1 MTTLNTL
8 RTDARAIFDA
18 ALRAADPYLA
28 VERMLARRGNRL
40 LLNELPIFDFTRG
53 KLTVI
58 GAGKAGAPMAQ
69 AVEEIVKPDDYLG
82 AVNVKYGHL
91 ARHHAG
97 VISNSTRDGVRAPT
111 KFILLYEA
119 GHPLPDENTLRFTHS
134 LLSLLEEQTEND
146 LVLCLFSGGGS
157 ALMEYLVNGITLADL
172 RVFTNE
178 LLRCGATI
186 YEINTLRKHISQVKG
201 GQIARLAQPARVVSL
216 VLSDVLSFGGAK
228 HLDVIASGP
237 TAPDSSTFADCI
249 AIVEKYHLRET
260 FPRSIVE
267 HYERGARGEIAETPK
282 ENDALFARVTNV
294 IIADNQIACDAAARE
309 TQQRGYA
316 VQVVSTTIQGE
327 ARELGKEFASRLKRA
342 QPQTCVLGGGEPTVT
357 LRGNGKGG
365 RAQEWTL
372 AAAIEI
378 EGDAELVV
386 MSAGTDG
393 TDGPTDAAGALA
405 DNTTISRARALGMD
419 AHTFLENNDAYHFF
433 AALNDLIITGP
444 TNTNVNDL
452 MIALR

>member
-1 MTTLNTL
+1 MTTLTTL
-8 RTDARAIFDA
+8 RSDARAIFDA
-18 ALRAADPYLA
+18 ALRAADPRLA
-28 VERMLARRGNRL
+28 VERVLARRGNHL
-40 LLNELPIFDFTRG
+40 VLNESPIFDFTRG

-69 AVEEIVKPDDYLG
+69 AVEAIVKPDAYLG

-91 ARHHAG
+91 
-97 VISNSTRDGVRAPT
+97 APT

-134 LLSLLEEQTEND
+134 LISLLEGQTKDD
-146 LVLCLFSGGGS
+146 LVLCLFSGGAS
-157 ALMEYLVNGITLADL
+157 ALMESPVDGVTLDDL

-216 VLSDVLSFGGAK
+216 ILSDVLGSP
-228 HLDVIASGP
+228 LDVIASGP

-260 FPRSIVE
+260 FPQSIVAQ
-267 HYERGARGEIAETPK
+267 YERGARGEIAETPK
-282 ENDALFARVTNV
+282 ANDALFARVTNA

-309 TQQRGYA
+309 ARQRGYA
-316 VQVVSTTIQGE
+316 TQVVSTMLQGE
-327 ARELGKEFASRLKRA
+327 AREIGRELGQMGMRENKETGKQRNKSCL
-342 QPQTCVLGGGEPTVT
+342 LGGGEPTVT

-365 RAQEWTL
+365 RAQELVL
-372 AAAIEI
+372 AAALEI
-378 EGDAELVV
+378 AGDALGSIAEIVV
-386 MSAGTDG
+386 LSAGTDG

-405 DNTTISRARALGMD
+405 DNITVSRARALGMD
-419 AHTFLENNDAYHFF
+419 ARAFLENNDAYHFF
-433 AALNDLIITGP
+433 AALDDLIITGP

-452 MIALR
+452 MLALRG

>member
-1 MTTLNTL
+1 MQTLNTL
-8 RTDARAIFDA
+8 RSDARAIFGA
-18 ALRAADPYLA
+18 ALRAADPRLA
-28 VERMLARRGNRL
+28 VERVLARRGNHL
-40 LLNELPIFDFTRG
+40 LLNEIPIFDFTRG

-69 AVEEIVKPDDYLG
+69 AVEAIVKPDDYLG

-97 VISNSTRDGVRAPT
+97 VISNSARDGVRAPT

-216 VLSDVLSFGGAK
+216 VLSDVLGSP
-228 HLDVIASGP
+228 LDVIASGP

-260 FPRSIVE
+260 FPPSIVA
-267 HYERGARGEIAETPK
+267 HYERGARGEIVETPK
-282 ENDALFARVTNV
+282 ADDPLFARVTNV
-294 IIADNQIACDAAARE
+294 IIADNKIACDAAERE
-309 TQQRGYA
+309 AQQRGYA
-316 VQVVSTTIQGE
+316 VQVVSTTLQGE
-327 ARELGKEFASRLKRA
+327 ARELGHDIAARIKHAPTR
-342 QPQTCVLGGGEPTVT
+342 TCVLGGGEPTVT
-357 LRGNGKGG
+357 IRGSGKGG
-365 RAQEWTL
+365 RAQELTL

-405 DNTTISRARALGMD
+405 DNTTVVRARALGMD